1 MDSQVTVQTPVWLR
15 AKGVM
20 AMFGLGRAAVNRLVA
35 AGKVDARRSDGV
47 VIYRFSDIAAACDEL
62 PRYE

>member
-1 MDSQVTVQTPVWLR
+1 MIEKSESPNPVWLR

-20 AMFGLGRAAVNRLVA
+20 DMFGLGRATVNKMVA

-47 VIYRFSDIAAACDEL
+47 VIYRFADIAAACDQL
-62 PRYE
+62 PRYA